1 MILGAGMTTTTDILA
16 DLIAFPTVSRD
27 PNRALIDYC
36 ANLLDDAGVA
46 CQIIEDETGGKANL
60 FATIGPQDR
69 PGVMLSGHTD
79 VVPVDGQDWT
89 KPPFEA
95 TQDDGR
101 VYGRGTADMKGF
113 VASALAAGLTAA
125 KMPLKTPLH
134 LAFSYDEEIGCVG
147 VRSMITM
154 LQNAPIRPAMC
165 IVGEPTHMAIATG
178 HKGKTAI
185 QADCMGAE
193 AHSAL
198 APQAVNAIHIACDL
212 ISAIRTLQ
220 DDLAQHGAHDAAYD
234 IPYTTLHAG
243 IINAGVALNIVPNHA
258 EVKFEIRNLA
268 ADDPAD
274 ILARLEQAMAPI
286 IASAQAISPQA
297 NLAFTITNAYPGLE
311 TNLNEEVVA
320 LVSSLTGSNDRIKVA
335 FGTEAGL
342 FTRDLGVPTVVCGPG
357 SMAQGHKPD
366 EYVSLDQ
373 LAACDAMLQALNQRL
388 INGL

>member
-1 MILGAGMTTTTDILA
+1 MTSTTDILK
-16 DLIAFPTVSRD
+16 DLIAFPTISRD
-27 PNRALIDYC
+27 SNRALIDYC
-36 ANLLDDAGVA
+36 ADRLDAAGAV
-46 CQIIEDETGGKANL
+46 CQIIEDETGKKANL
-60 FATIGPQDR
+60 YATIGNQDQ

-95 TQDDGR
+95 VTEDGR
-101 VYGRGTADMKGF
+101 IYGRGTADMKGF
-113 VASALAAGLTAA
+113 VASALNAGLAAA
-125 KMPLKTPLH
+125 KLSLKTPLH

-147 VRSMITM
+147 VRSLIEM
-154 LQNAPIRPAMC
+154 LKNAPIRPKMC

-185 QADCMGAE
+185 AAQCRGVE

-212 ISAIRTLQ
+212 IAEIRKLQ
-220 DDLAQHGAHDAAYD
+220 DDLAANSTRDDAYD

-243 IINAGVALNIVPNHA
+243 IIKAGVALNIVPNHA
-258 EVKFEIRNLA
+258 EVKFEIRNLP
-268 ADDPAD
+268 ADDPDA
-274 ILARLEQAMAPI
+274 ILARLEQAMTPI
-286 IASAQAISPQA
+286 LQAAKAKAPQA
-297 NLAFTITNAYPGLE
+297 DLSFEITNAYPGLE
-311 TNLNEEVVA
+311 TSPHDKIVEFLA
-320 LVSSLTGSNDRIKVA
+320 SLTGQNDRIKVA

-366 EYVSLDQ
+366 EYVSLEQ
-373 LAACDAMLQALNQRL
+373 LAACDAMLDALNARL
-388 INGL
+388 VDGV

>member
-1 MILGAGMTTTTDILA
+1 MTDTKEILA

-36 ANLLDDAGVA
+36 AERLGDKGVQ
-46 CQIIEDETGGKANL
+46 CQIIEDDTGKKANL
-60 FATIGPQDR
+60 YATIGPQDR
-69 PGVMLSGHTD
+69 SGVMLSGHTD

-89 KPPFEA
+89 KPPFQAVEEN
-95 TQDDGR
+95 GLI
-101 VYGRGTADMKGF
+101 YGRGTADMKGF
-113 VASALAAGLTAA
+113 VASALAAGIKATEL
-125 KMPLKTPLH
+125 PLKSPLH
-134 LAFSYDEEIGCVG
+134 LAFSYDEEIGCMG
-147 VRSMITM
+147 VRSMIDM
-154 LQNAPIRPAMC
+154 LQHAPIRPAMC

-185 QADCMGAE
+185 EAHCTGAE

-212 ISAIRTLQ
+212 IAEIRHLQ
-220 DDLAQHGAHDAAYD
+220 DDLAENGARDDAYD

-243 IINAGVALNIVPNHA
+243 MINAGVALNIVPNHA

-268 ADDPAD
+268 GDDPQD
-274 ILARLEQAMAPI
+274 ILSRLEQAMVPI
-286 IASAQAISPQA
+286 IEAAKAKAPQSDLRF
-297 NLAFTITNAYPGLE
+297 NITNAYPGLE
-311 TNLNEEVVA
+311 TNLDEKVVA
-320 LVSSLTGSNDRIKVA
+320 LVASLTGRNDRIKVA

-366 EYVSLDQ
+366 EYVSLEQ
-373 LAACDAMLQALNQRL
+373 LTACDAMLNALNARL
-388 INGL
+388 VEGL

>member
-1 MILGAGMTTTTDILA
+1 MINTKTDTTEILA
-16 DLIAFPTVSRD
+16 DLIAFPSVSRD

-36 ANLLDDAGVA
+36 ASRLDDKGVA
-46 CQIIEDETGGKANL
+46 CQIIEDETGQKANL
-60 FATIGPQDR
+60 YATIKPQDQS
-69 PGVMLSGHTD
+69 GVMLSGHTD

-89 KPPFEA
+89 KPPFQAVE
-95 TQDDGR
+95 DNGLI
-101 VYGRGTADMKGF
+101 YGRGTADMKGF
-113 VASALAAGLTAA
+113 VASALAAGLKAA
-125 KMPLKTPLH
+125 ELPLTSPLH

-147 VRSMITM
+147 VRSMIEM
-154 LQNAPIRPAMC
+154 LQQAPIRPAMC

-185 QADCMGAE
+185 EAHCTGAE

-212 ISAIRTLQ
+212 IAEICRLQ
-220 DDLAQHGAHDAAYD
+220 DELASHGARDDAYD

-258 EVKFEIRNLA
+258 EVRFEIRNLA
-268 ADDPAD
+268 ADDPQA
-274 ILARLEQAMAPI
+274 ILNRLEQAMQPI
-286 IASAQAISPQA
+286 IAAAQAKASQA
-297 NLAFTITNAYPGLE
+297 DLRFNITNAYPGLE
-311 TNLNEEVVA
+311 TGLDEDVVA
-320 LVSSLTGSNDRIKVA
+320 LVSSLTGHNDRIKVA

-373 LAACDAMLQALNQRL
+373 LTACDAMLDALNARL
-388 INGL
+388 IEGL